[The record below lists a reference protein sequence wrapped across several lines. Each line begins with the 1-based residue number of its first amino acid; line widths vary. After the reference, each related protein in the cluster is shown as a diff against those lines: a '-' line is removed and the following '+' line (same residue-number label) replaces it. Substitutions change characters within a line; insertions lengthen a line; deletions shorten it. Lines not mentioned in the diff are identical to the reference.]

1 MALPQIPTLPSPIRN
16 ALQGYSPRLMPRF
29 IPRYQA
35 QAARILYH
43 VDAMG
48 SVAEA
53 DCKLTFITGLPSP
66 EGSDWEYYAF
76 LRGTDI
82 EGFMCITP
90 VSSGK
95 YRFYIARM
103 HDAAGHV
110 YLDADKVAD
119 FPEATGTLTV
129 FPGYV
134 GFDA

>member
-1 MALPQIPTLPSPIRN
+1 MALQIPTLPSPIRN
-16 ALQGYSPRLMPRF
+16 ALQAYSPRLMPRF

-53 DCKLTFITGLPSP
+53 DCKLTFITGLTSS

-76 LRGTDI
+76 MRGADI
-82 EGFMCITP
+82 EGFMAITP
-90 VSSGK
+90 TASG
-95 YRFYIARM
+95 YRFYVARM

-110 YLDADKVAD
+110 YLDATTKIAD